1 MQAFN
6 TTLFLNVFL
15 FYASEVRLHPNF
27 NNIHGFDYYL
37 IFSGKN
43 VTAPPPS
50 PPSPKVP
57 PYAYDQGTK
66 LARRAKLSCLIN
78 A

>member
-6 TTLFLNVFL
+6 TTLFLDVFL

-43 VTAPPPS
+43 VTDPPAT
-50 PPSPKVP
+50 PPVRRCPLTPMIKV
-57 PYAYDQGTK
+57 QSWREG
-66 LARRAKLSCLIN
+66 LNCHV
-78 A
+78 